1 MKKIKINNFN
11 IEYETFK
18 KDVLSPSDDATS
30 IGVLD
35 FYPNFAS
42 ALQFNTNLLN
52 IVKDYFGDNSSVV
65 LYIPSGCVSNLFLGA
80 DYVSVNDDAF
90 DPFDEA
96 KVVVDL
102 GTLGGYQVKTS
113 PFLDSNCVL
122 IQDSDKFFIVDFPNT
137 TKEVEN

>member
-1 MKKIKINNFN
+1 MKENEVNNFN

-52 IVKDYFGDNSSVV
+52 IVKDYFGDKSSVV

-113 PFLDSNCVL
+113 PFLYDNCVL
-122 IQDSDKFFIVDFPNT
+122 IQDSDKFFVVDFPNT
-137 TKEVEN
+137 TEDVEN